1 MSKYTTGEIAR
12 LCDVTVRTVQ
22 YYDKRGIL
30 VPSELSEGGRRIY
43 SEDDLKRM
51 KIICF
56 LRDLDM
62 SIDSI
67 GELMKEE
74 HPQNVI
80 SILLEQQEQ
89 SLRSEISERQAK
101 LDALAELKKS
111 VKDTENF
118 SFESIG
124 DVAYQMKN
132 KKKLRKIRGVILTA
146 GIIIDIIEVATIALW
161 AAKGIW
167 MPFVLGLCIMIPL
180 GIWATIYYMNHV
192 AYICPECHEVF
203 QPSKKEM
210 FFALHTPTTRKLT
223 CPCCGH
229 KGYCVEVAAPEEAKE
244 AEA

>member
-30 VPSELSEGGRRIY
+30 VPSETSEGGRRIY

-56 LRDLDM
+56 LRSLDI

-89 SLRSEISERQAK
+89 SLRSEIIERQGK
-101 LDALAELKKS
+101 LDALTELKKS
-111 VKDTENF
+111 VKETENF
-118 SFESIG
+118 SIESIS

-146 GIIIDIIEVATIALW
+146 GIIIELIEIATIALW
-161 AAKGIW
+161 IAKGIW
-167 MPFVLGLCIMIPL
+167 LPFVLGLCIMIPL
-180 GIWATIYYMNHV
+180 SIWVSIYYMNHV
-192 AYICPECHEVF
+192 AYICPECHKVF
-203 QPSKKEM
+203 QPSKLEN
-210 FFALHTPTTRKLT
+210 FFAPHTPRTRRLT
-223 CPCCGH
+223 CPHCGH
-229 KGYCVEVAAPEEAKE
+229 KGFCVEVAAPEEKE
-244 AEA
+244 VQE